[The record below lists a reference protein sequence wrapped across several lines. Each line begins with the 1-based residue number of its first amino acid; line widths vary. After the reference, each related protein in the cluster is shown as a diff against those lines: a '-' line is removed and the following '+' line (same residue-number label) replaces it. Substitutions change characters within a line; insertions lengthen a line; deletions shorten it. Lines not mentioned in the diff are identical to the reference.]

1 MATEYCIIYKYT
13 GQGNVHNDMIVAKDK
28 FTISGDVTK
37 RIGRISKIEYVHS
50 HTSTNARTWDL
61 YGRLTFADETYIE
74 SDTISQHISGKVVTY
89 TNTFEDNLPSPSKF
103 NTWVTI
109 QTRKANPSSSVD
121 LYWRANSDYPM
132 YIYVYFIEAGFI
144 RYGVDGIWTECEV
157 YFGTDGNWKQVSPY
171 YGANNSWNGT

>member
-13 GQGNVHNDMIVAKDK
+13 GQYNVHNDMIVNKNK
-28 FTISGDVTK
+28 FTISGDTTK

-50 HTSTNARTWDL
+50 HSSTNARTWNL
-61 YGRLTFADETYIE
+61 YGRLTFEDETYIE
-74 SDTISQHISGKVVTY
+74 SDTVSQHISGTVVTY
-89 TNTFEDNLPSPSKF
+89 TNTFIDDLPSPTKF
-103 NTWVTI
+103 STWEQV
-109 QTRKANPSSSVD
+109 QTRIANPTSSVD